1 MIALRHRRRRA
12 SIAHRPIIGRLPI
25 ESLEGRAL
33 LSRVFF
39 DTQVVR
45 AAEPTGSVE
54 LTLRRFGPP
63 EQLAAEET
71 FPVSYGDET
80 ATSGVDYQPTP
91 TSVTFAPGEES
102 VTFSVPILP
111 DQEDDDDETFTVTA
125 TGDPIP
131 PEEIFPPGIP
141 VPPGF
146 PPQLNVATTTVRIS
160 DSADITSPTI
170 AGLQMIPARGG
181 HRIAAVRLTF
191 SEPMDPALASN
202 PASYALFA
210 QYPFRFMGSTGS
222 YNGTPIAIRSA
233 TYEPASNSVL
243 LQPARQLPGS
253 LAYVLRH
260 AGPDDFTPILPLTD
274 LAGNPITSFPEFDAF
289 GNGQFSLTF
298 ARGRRLLLQE
308 IGSAFGTPNGV
319 TLFQLQ
325 GRGTL
330 EFVQA
335 PFLSSSESFDPDT
348 QIFPTSSELRV
359 VEAGPTPVTIVG
371 RGVGPRYLFFSG
383 NAIRVVSP
391 VPVNLR
397 LQNRSD
403 DPTFPTFQVS
413 EVVIT

>member
-1 MIALRHRRRRA
+1 MFALRHRRRRS
-12 SIAHRPIIGRLPI
+12 SIAHRPYVGRLPL
-25 ESLEGRAL
+25 EALEGRAL
-33 LSRVFF
+33 LSRIFF
-39 DTQVVR
+39 EAQTVR

-54 LTLRRFGPP
+54 LTLRRFGTP
-63 EQLAAEET
+63 EQLAEEET
-71 FPVSYGDET
+71 FPVSYGDAT
-80 ATSGVDYQPTP
+80 AISGVDYEPSP
-91 TSVTFAPGEES
+91 TSVTFAPGEDS
-102 VTFSVPILP
+102 VSFSVPILP
-111 DQEDDDDETFTVTA
+111 DAEDDGGETFTVTA

-131 PEEIFPPGIP
+131 AEEFFGPGISL
-141 VPPGF
+141 PGF
-146 PPQLNVATTTVRIS
+146 PPQPNVATTTVRIS

-202 PASYALFA
+202 PAAYALIA
-210 QYPFRFMGSTGS
+210 QFPFRFMGSTGS
-222 YNGTPIAIRSA
+222 YNGTPISIQTA
-233 TYEPASNSVL
+233 TYDPATNSVL
-243 LQPARQLPGS
+243 LQPSRPLPGG

-260 AGPDDFTPILPLTD
+260 GGPDDFTPTLPLTD
-274 LAGNPITSFPEFDAF
+274 VAGNPISNFPEFDEFA
-289 GNGQFSLTF
+289 NGQFSVTF
-298 ARGRRLLLQE
+298 ARGRRLLMQE

-319 TLFQLQ
+319 TLFQLH

-335 PFLSSSESFDPDT
+335 PFISRSRPFDPNSDD
-348 QIFPTSSELRV
+348 FPPRSELRV
-359 VEAGPTPVTIVG
+359 VEAGTTPVTIVG

-391 VPVNLR
+391 VSVNLR